1 MTESDPVLERLAA
14 LPCEE
19 PEPALSA
26 VLRARAQRALAPRR
40 VHPVWTV
47 AVAASLVTY
56 LGWAVYFT
64 SRLY

>member
-1 MTESDPVLERLAA
+1 MTESDPVLRRLSE
-14 LPCEE
+14 LE
-19 PEPALSA
+19 PSEPDPALSSA
-26 VLRARAQRALAPRR
+26 LRARAHALLVPRR

-47 AVAASLVTY
+47 GIAASVVTY

>member
-1 MTESDPVLERLAA
+1 MTQSDPVLERLAA
-14 LPCEE
+14 LPCDE

-26 VLRARAQRALAPRR
+26 ALCARAHRALTPRR

-47 AVAASLVTY
+47 AVAASVVTY